1 ARLNRGNDGGLNVAG
16 TVRRLLRVVQQD
28 AVNGNLVPGLPR
40 LLGLLR
46 GLTLDQPHL
55 SALSL
60 ERLVN
65 LVARDIDL
73 AGRVVV
79 VTEHREVAL
88 VVRRTV
94 NGGVHIDA
102 QLGVVDR
109 LRGGRAEGVPGLS
122 DTARRINTGI
132 QLGNG
137 RRVRISGGSGQDSE
151 LRAPISQGLN
161 CHGQFSSFL
170 NGAGAGRALDLGVSD
185 RCGNRRSH
193 TAGTRCGSF
202 SLVRVSE
209 K

>member
-1 ARLNRGNDGGLNVAG
+1 NGRDDGRLNVAG
-16 TVRRLLRVVQQD
+16 AVRRLLRVVQQD
-28 AVNGNLVPGLPR
+28 TVDGNLVTHLPSLLR
-40 LLGLLR
+40 LLR
-46 GLTLDQPHL
+46 SLTLDKPHL
-55 SALSL
+55 GALSL

-65 LVARDIDL
+65 LVTRDINL

-79 VTEHREVAL
+79 VTEHRESAL

-109 LRGGRAEGVPGLS
+109 LRGGRAKRVPGLS
-122 DTARRINTGI
+122 DTARRIDTGG

-137 RRVRISGGSGQDSE
+137 RGVRVSGGGGKDSE

-202 SLVRVSE
+202 SLVRVS
-209 K
+209 

>member
-1 ARLNRGNDGGLNVAG
+1 LNRGNDGGLDVAG

-28 AVNGNLVPGLPR
+28 AVNGNLVARLPR
-40 LLGLLR
+40 LLRLLR
-46 GLTLDQPHL
+46 SLTLDQPHL

-65 LVARDIDL
+65 LVTHDINL

-79 VTEHREVAL
+79 VTEHRESAL
-88 VVRRTV
+88 IVRRTV
-94 NGGVHIDA
+94 NSGVDIDA

-109 LRGGRAEGVPGLS
+109 LRRGRAKGVSGLS
-122 DTARRINTGI
+122 DTARRIDTGS

-137 RRVRISGGSGQDSE
+137 RGLRVSGGGSKDSE
-151 LRAPISQGLN
+151 LRAAIRQGLN

-170 NGAGAGRALDLGVSD
+170 NGAGTGRALDLGVSD

-193 TAGTRCGSF
+193 TAGTRCVSF
-202 SLVRVSE
+202 SLVRVS
-209 K
+209 

>member
-16 TVRRLLRVVQQD
+16 AVRRLLRVVQQD
-28 AVNGNLVPGLPR
+28 AVNGNLVTHLPSLLR
-40 LLGLLR
+40 LLR
-46 GLTLDQPHL
+46 SLTLDQPHL

-65 LVARDIDL
+65 LVTRDINL

-79 VTEHREVAL
+79 VTEHRESAL

-94 NGGVHIDA
+94 NGGVDIDA

-109 LRGGRAEGVPGLS
+109 LRGGRAERVPGLS
-122 DTARRINTGI
+122 DTARRIDTGG

-137 RRVRISGGSGQDSE
+137 RRVRVSRCSGKDGE
-151 LRAPISQGLN
+151 LRAAIRQGLN

-170 NGAGAGRALDLGVSD
+170 NGAG
-185 RCGNRRSH
+185 
-193 TAGTRCGSF
+193 
-202 SLVRVSE
+202 
-209 K
+209 